1 MKAGIVG
8 LPSTGKTTLF
18 KALISKE
25 MIIEYDKPN
34 IGSVKV
40 PDPNIDKLS
49 DFFKPKKKTYAEITF
64 VDIPGVPSG
73 IENNKR
79 RNEIFNNIKRVDVLI
94 EVVDAFSRDDIQAE
108 IITFDSD
115 LIISDLDIVE
125 KRLEKLKKEKL
136 DSQKEFEKNVLEKC
150 LKELNNESPLRNIE
164 LTKEEKHAL
173 SSFEFYT
180 IKPIIYIINVNESK
194 LKDCAGILLSLKGGT
209 ESKNSMY
216 LCMPL
221 KLEEEIS
228 ELSEDEKRV
237 FLESY
242 ELPEPVLPEV
252 VNATLKLLGLNV
264 FYTVGEDEVRAWLF
278 EKGLNARGTAGK
290 VHSDIERGF
299 IAAEVVTYKDFE
311 SVGFSFKEAKAK
323 GLLRIEGENY
333 IVKDKEVVHF
343 RFNV

>member
-25 MIIEYDKPN
+25 LNIDYDKPN

-40 PDPNIDKLS
+40 PDSNIDKLS

-79 RNEIFNNIKRVDVLI
+79 RNEIFNNIRRVDALI
-94 EVVDAFSRDDIQAE
+94 EVVDAFTRDDIQAE
-108 IITFDSD
+108 IAIFDSD
-115 LIISDLDIVE
+115 LILLDLDIVE

-136 DSQKEFEKNVLEKC
+136 DPQKEFEKNVLEKC
-150 LKELNNESPLRNIE
+150 LKELNSESPLRNLE
-164 LTKEEKHAL
+164 LSKEEKHAL
-173 SSFEFYT
+173 SSFEFFT
-180 IKPIIYIINVNESK
+180 LKPIIYIINVNEEK
-194 LKDCAGILLSLKGGT
+194 LKNCAGILSNLK
-209 ESKNSMY
+209 ENIKSNNSML

-228 ELSEDEKRV
+228 ELNEDDKKV

-242 ELPEPVLPEV
+242 ELQEPALPEV
-252 VNATLKLLGLNV
+252 VDATLKLLGLNV

-299 IAAEVVTYKDFE
+299 IAAEVITYNDFE